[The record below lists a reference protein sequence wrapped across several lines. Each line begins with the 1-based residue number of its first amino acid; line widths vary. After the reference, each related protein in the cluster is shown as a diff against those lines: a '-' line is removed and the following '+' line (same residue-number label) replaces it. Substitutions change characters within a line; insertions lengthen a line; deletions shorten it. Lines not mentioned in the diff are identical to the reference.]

1 MTNRNRDPGK
11 PMATVNVNSRSVAGR
26 WSAQRTLLMFL
37 ILGLALAATSRFR
50 GSTAQASAAP
60 RAAPSK
66 ATVFDGARVQRE
78 AFADWDVGP
87 GQAESILVGS
97 R

>member
-50 GSTAQASAAP
+50 GSTAQASAVP

-66 ATVFDGARVQRE
+66 ATVFQRE
-78 AFADWDVGP
+78 AFADLDVGP